1 MTFSRKIFWIAGE
14 NSGDLH
20 TSKVIS
26 QLNRNNKN
34 ITHFGIGGENM
45 QKAGLIPI
53 FPFERFSVMGFS
65 EVIKHLFFFLKVEIK
80 IKKIFKTN
88 PPDLVVL
95 TDYPG
100 LNMRIAKMAHKFKIK
115 VLYFICP
122 QFWAWKHKRIFQL
135 KKYTDYVAFILPFE
149 EKYFKKENVKSSFV
163 GHPISEEIEIRLIRK
178 DFAKEYNLN
187 LNKKWLG
194 FLPGSRDTEI
204 KKMLPEYIK
213 SISFFDVEKYEF
225 LISKAVTV
233 SDKLFRQTI
242 ENSENQNIKIIK
254 NHNYEMMKYCDFLV
268 VTSGTATLETAYLGT
283 PFLIVYKT
291 SKISY
296 ELGKRFIKIKRI
308 GLPNIVL
315 DKDIIPELIQDK
327 ANGKSIYN
335 KTLEIINSKEKYDKI
350 SEELKELHEILGI
363 KSASK
368 EVAKIIENLLNE

>member
-1 MTFSRKIFWIAGE
+1 MSVSQKIFWIAGE

-20 TSKVIS
+20 TAKIIS
-26 QLNRNNKN
+26 QINRNNKN
-34 ITHFGIGGENM
+34 ITHSGIGGENM
-45 QKAGLIPI
+45 QKAGLTPI

-65 EVIKHLFFFLKVEIK
+65 EVIKHLFFFLKVELK

-100 LNMRIAKMAHKFKIK
+100 LNMRIAKMAHKSKIK

-149 EKYFKKENVKSSFV
+149 KKYFEKENVKSSYV
-163 GHPISEEIEIRLIRK
+163 GHPISEEIEIRMTK
-178 DFAKEYNLN
+178 NDFAKEYNLK

-194 FLPGSRDTEI
+194 FLPGSRGTEI

-213 SISFFDVEKYEF
+213 SISFFDAEKYEF
-225 LISKAVTV
+225 LVSKAATV
-233 SDKLFRQTI
+233 SNKLFRKTI
-242 ENSENQNIKIIK
+242 ENSANQNINIIK

-283 PFLIVYKT
+283 PFLIAYKT

-296 ELGKRFIKIKRI
+296 ELGKRFIKIKKI

-315 DKDIIPELIQDK
+315 DKDIIPELIQDE
-327 ANGKSIYN
+327 ANGKSIFN
-335 KTLEIINSKEKYDKI
+335 KTLEILNSKEKYNQI
-350 SEELKELHEILGI
+350 SDELKELHEILGS

>member
-1 MTFSRKIFWIAGE
+1 MTFSQKIFWIAGE

-34 ITHFGIGGENM
+34 IIHFGIGGENM
-45 QKAGLIPI
+45 QKAGLTPI
-53 FPFERFSVMGFS
+53 FLFERFSVMGFS
-65 EVIKHLFFFLKVEIK
+65 EVLKHLFFYLKVEVK

-100 LNMRIAKMAHKFKIK
+100 LNMRIAKMAHTSKIK

-149 EKYFKKENVKSSFV
+149 KKYFEKENVKSSYV
-163 GHPISEEIEIRLIRK
+163 GHPVSEEIEIQMTKK
-178 DFAKEYNLN
+178 DFAKDNNLN

-213 SISFFDVEKYEF
+213 SISFFDPEKYEF
-225 LISKAVTV
+225 LVSKAATV
-233 SDKLFRQTI
+233 SDKLFHKTI
-242 ENSENQNIKIIK
+242 ENFKNQNIKIIK
-254 NHNYEMMKYCDFLV
+254 NHNYEMMKYCGFLV

-296 ELGKRFIKIKRI
+296 ELGKRFIKIKRV

-315 DKDIIPELIQDK
+315 DKDIIPELIQDE
-327 ANGKSIYN
+327 ANGKSIHN
-335 KTLEIINSKEKYDKI
+335 KILEIINSKEKYNKI
-350 SEELKELHEILGI
+350 SDALKELHEILGS

-368 EVAKIIENLLNE
+368 EVAKIIESILK

>member
-225 LISKAVTV
+225 LVSKAVTV
-233 SDKLFRQTI
+233 SDKLFRKTI

-296 ELGKRFIKIKRI
+296 ELGKRFIKIRRI

-363 KSASK
+363 KSSSK